1 MSDESYIKLAI
12 ELAKKGKGKVSP
24 NPLVGCVIV
33 RDNNILSAGYHEF
46 YGGPHAEANA
56 IANAK
61 TDLTGATLY
70 VNLEPC
76 AHYGKTPPCVDKI
89 IENKISRVVISVLDP
104 NPLVS
109 GKGVEKLKEAGIDV
123 EIGVCSKEAQFLN
136 RFFFKYI
143 TQNIPYVTLKVAQT
157 LDGKIADIHNDS
169 FWISSSSSRR
179 FVHKLRSEYD
189 AVLVGSN
196 TVEIDNPQLT
206 VRLTEGRNPK
216 RIIVDSTLKLELDRS
231 IFSKNTD
238 NIIIIYSKKV
248 NKLQKV
254 KINQL
259 KEKNITLIPVSV
271 HKNGTLNLKEA
282 LQELGKLKI
291 SSILVEGGQKIFTYF
306 LKNKLYDDIITFVSP
321 KILGNGL
328 STFGDLSI
336 KNIRRAIVHKI
347 EHFEK
352 IGDDLMIVLRR

>member
-1 MSDESYIKLAI
+1 LNDESYIKLAL

-33 RDNNILSAGYHEF
+33 KDNTILSAGYHEF

-56 IANAK
+56 INNAK
-61 TDLTGATLY
+61 CDLAGSTLY

-89 IENKISRVVISVLDP
+89 IENKISRVVIGTLDP

-123 EIGVCSKEAQFLN
+123 EIGLCRDECLYTN

-143 TQNIPYVTLKVAQT
+143 TQKIPYITLKIAQT
-157 LDGKIADIHNDS
+157 LDGKIADINNDA
-169 FWISSSSSRR
+169 FWISSSPSRR

-196 TVEIDNPQLT
+196 TIEVDNPQLT

-216 RIIVDSTLKLELDRS
+216 RIIVDTKLKIDLNKA
-231 IFSKNTD
+231 IFDKNSD

-248 NKLQKV
+248 NKLQKA
-254 KINQL
+254 KIKSL
-259 KEKNITLIPVSV
+259 MEKGVTLIPVNET
-271 HKNGTLNLKEA
+271 KDGLLNIKAALKDLGTLN
-282 LQELGKLKI
+282 I

-306 LKNKLYDDIITFVSP
+306 LKNRFYDDIITFISP
-321 KILGNGL
+321 KILGIGI
-328 STFGDLSI
+328 SSFGDLNI
-336 KNIRRAIVHKI
+336 KNIRKSIVHKI
-347 EHFEK
+347 SHYEK
-352 IGDDLMIVLRR
+352 IGDDIMVVLKR